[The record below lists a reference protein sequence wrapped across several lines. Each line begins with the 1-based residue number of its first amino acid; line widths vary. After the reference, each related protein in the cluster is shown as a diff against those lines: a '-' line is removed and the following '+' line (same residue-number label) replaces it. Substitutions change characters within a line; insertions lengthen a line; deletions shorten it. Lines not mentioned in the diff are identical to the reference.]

1 MGAKLWARKDGRETV
16 GAKLSARN
24 HRRERMGAFAFALEY
39 WMPHAGCHVLKKRRN
54 SSQMAIY
61 NCFF

>member
-1 MGAKLWARKDGRETV
+1 MGAKGWPRKDGRERV
-16 GAKLSARN
+16 
-24 HRRERMGAFAFALEY
+24 GAFALALEY
-39 WMPHAGCHVLKKRRN
+39 WMPHAGYRVLKKRRN